1 MHFFHCCSDCTVRE
15 SFENLDVWIH
25 EIDKYSTNK
34 NAIKMLVANKID
46 KPNHEVTKD
55 EGKNFAFENN
65 MLFCETSAKNDI
77 NITYCFEELIQQI
90 LNNPSLLELSVVTKN
105 LKLGKKDEGRISCVC

>member
-1 MHFFHCCSDCTVRE
+1 DCTVRE

-46 KPNHEVTKD
+46 KSNHEVTKD

-105 LKLGKKDEGRISCVC
+105 LKLGKKEENRTNCVC